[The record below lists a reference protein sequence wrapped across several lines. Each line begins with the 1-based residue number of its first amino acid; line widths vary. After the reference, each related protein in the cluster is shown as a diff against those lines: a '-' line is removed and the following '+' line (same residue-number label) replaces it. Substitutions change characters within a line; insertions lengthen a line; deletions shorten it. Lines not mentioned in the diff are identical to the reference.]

1 MALVKSISSRLPTA
15 LARFALVSLICLV
28 GTVGA
33 QAKFP
38 DIFGEAP
45 IIDAVN
51 EGSVDKVNVALLDGA
66 SVHARSANGTP
77 IIVLAVAADSLD
89 VVKVLIENG
98 ARPDDK
104 SKKDETSPLTLAA
117 ANGNLAIVT
126 YLLDHKADIDEP
138 GALRETAIIK
148 AARFQR
154 VEVAKLLV
162 ERGANLD
169 ETDSAGA
176 TAVEI
181 AQRSGSKE
189 LIAALKKKAKPK

>member
-1 MALVKSISSRLPTA
+1 MKPIWSSPCKT
-15 LARFALVSLICLV
+15 LAQFALVVLMSLAGIA
-28 GTVGA
+28 GA
-33 QAKFP
+33 QAKLP

-45 IIDAVN
+45 IIEAVN
-51 EGSVDKVNVALLDGA
+51 EKSVDKLNAALLDGA

-77 IIVLAVAADSLD
+77 AIVLAVAADSLD
-89 VVKVLIENG
+89 IVKVLIENG

-117 ANGNLAIVT
+117 ANGNLEIVT

-148 AARFQR
+148 AARAQR

-169 ETDSAGA
+169 ETDSTGA
-176 TAVEI
+176 TALDI
-181 AQRSGSKE
+181 ATASGSKD
-189 LIAALKKKAKPK
+189 LIAALKKKAKSK